1 MARQTRQRILDASL
15 MMFNA
20 QGEPNVTTNHIADEL
35 EISPGNLY
43 YHFRNK
49 DDIIEQLFAVYEQR
63 MDTALVA
70 PSGRL
75 PGLEDVWLQLHL
87 VFECIWDYRFLYRDL
102 VDILSRNRRLRMRF
116 ARILKRADEQAHTVM
131 RGLVQA
137 GVMRAS
143 ADEVDAASTNILV
156 IATFWMNYASARGDK
171 DERASIRD
179 GIVQV
184 MMLIAPFLRDAER
197 VHLNT
202 LRRSASARLTAL
214 RASAMAVFGLRS
226 GALGGGLRFAAGSD
240 QQAERG
246 QPDMPQVGFDV
257 GRLLGLARG
266 VLADRGHVGPPW
278 GLAMTTHWR
287 LRVEQSH

>member
-15 MMFNA
+15 AMFNA

-49 DDIIEQLFAVYEQR
+49 DDIIEQLLAVYEQR
-63 MDTALVA
+63 MDAALSS

-102 VDILSRNRRLRMRF
+102 VDILSRNRRLRLRF
-116 ARILKRADEQAHTVM
+116 ARILKRADEQAHQVM

-143 ADEVDAASTNILV
+143 ADEVDAAATNILV
-156 IATFWMNYASARGDK
+156 IATFWMNYAAARGDK

-202 LRRSASARLTAL
+202 LT
-214 RASAMAVFGLRS
+214 RAYL
-226 GALGGGLRFAAGSD
+226 D
-240 QQAERG
+240 
-246 QPDMPQVGFDV
+246 
-257 GRLLGLARG
+257 
-266 VLADRGHVGPPW
+266 
-278 GLAMTTHWR
+278 
-287 LRVEQSH
+287 

>member
-1 MARQTRQRILDASL
+1 MARQTRKRILDASL
-15 MMFNA
+15 AMFNA

-49 DDIIEQLFAVYEQR
+49 DDIIEQLFGGYEQR
-63 MDTALVA
+63 MDAALTA
-70 PSGRL
+70 PEGRL

-102 VDILSRNRRLRMRF
+102 VDILTRNRRLRLRF
-116 ARILKRADEQAHTVM
+116 ARILKRADEQAHQVM
-131 RGLVQA
+131 RGLVKA

-143 ADEVDAASTNILV
+143 ADELDAAATNVLV
-156 IATFWMNYASARGDK
+156 IATFWMNYAAARGDK

-202 LRRSASARLTAL
+202 LT
-214 RASAMAVFGLRS
+214 RAYI
-226 GALGGGLRFAAGSD
+226 
-240 QQAERG
+240 E
-246 QPDMPQVGFDV
+246 
-257 GRLLGLARG
+257 
-266 VLADRGHVGPPW
+266 
-278 GLAMTTHWR
+278 
-287 LRVEQSH
+287 

>member
-1 MARQTRQRILDASL
+1 MARDTRQRILDCSL
-15 MMFNA
+15 AMFNA
-20 QGEPNVTTNHIADEL
+20 QGEPTVTTNHIADEL

-49 DDIIEQLFAVYEQR
+49 DDIIEQLFGGYQQR
-63 MDTALVA
+63 MDAALSA
-70 PSGRL
+70 PEGRL

-102 VDILSRNRRLRMRF
+102 VDILTRNRRLRLRF
-116 ARILKRADEQAHTVM
+116 ARILKRADEQAHQVM

-143 ADEVDAASTNILV
+143 ADEVDAAATNILV
-156 IATFWMNYASARGDK
+156 IATFWLNYAAARGDK
-171 DERASIRD
+171 DERTSIRD

-202 LRRSASARLTAL
+202 LT
-214 RASAMAVFGLRS
+214 RAYL
-226 GALGGGLRFAAGSD
+226 D
-240 QQAERG
+240 
-246 QPDMPQVGFDV
+246 
-257 GRLLGLARG
+257 
-266 VLADRGHVGPPW
+266 
-278 GLAMTTHWR
+278 
-287 LRVEQSH
+287 

>member
-49 DDIIEQLFAVYEQR
+49 DDIIEQLFGGYEQR
-63 MDTALVA
+63 MDAALTA
-70 PSGRL
+70 PEGRL

-102 VDILSRNRRLRMRF
+102 VDILTRNRRLRLRF
-116 ARILKRADEQAHTVM
+116 ARILKRADEQAHQVM

-143 ADEVDAASTNILV
+143 ADEVDAAATNILV
-156 IATFWMNYASARGDK
+156 IATFWLNYAAARGDK

-202 LRRSASARLTAL
+202 LT
-214 RASAMAVFGLRS
+214 RAYL
-226 GALGGGLRFAAGSD
+226 D
-240 QQAERG
+240 
-246 QPDMPQVGFDV
+246 
-257 GRLLGLARG
+257 
-266 VLADRGHVGPPW
+266 
-278 GLAMTTHWR
+278 
-287 LRVEQSH
+287 

>member
-15 MMFNA
+15 AMFNA
-20 QGEPNVTTNHIADEL
+20 QGERSVTTNHIADEL

-63 MDTALVA
+63 MDAALSA
-70 PSGRL
+70 PDDRL
-75 PGLEDVWLQLHL
+75 PGLEDVWLQLHQ

-116 ARILKRADEQAHTVM
+116 ARILRRADEQAHQVM

-137 GVMRAS
+137 EVMRAS
-143 ADEVDAASTNILV
+143 PREVDAASTNILV
-156 IATFWMNYASARGDK
+156 IATFWMNYAATRGDK
-171 DERASIRD
+171 DEQASIRD

-197 VHLNT
+197 VHLDT
-202 LRRSASARLTAL
+202 LT
-214 RASAMAVFGLRS
+214 RAYI
-226 GALGGGLRFAAGSD
+226 D
-240 QQAERG
+240 
-246 QPDMPQVGFDV
+246 
-257 GRLLGLARG
+257 
-266 VLADRGHVGPPW
+266 
-278 GLAMTTHWR
+278 
-287 LRVEQSH
+287 

>member
-15 MMFNA
+15 AMFNA

-63 MDTALVA
+63 MDAALSS

-102 VDILSRNRRLRMRF
+102 VDILTRNRRLRLRF
-116 ARILKRADEQAHTVM
+116 ARILKRADEQAHQVM

-143 ADEVDAASTNILV
+143 ADEVDAAATNILV
-156 IATFWMNYASARGDK
+156 IATFWMNYAAARGDK

-202 LRRSASARLTAL
+202 LT
-214 RASAMAVFGLRS
+214 RAYI
-226 GALGGGLRFAAGSD
+226 D
-240 QQAERG
+240 
-246 QPDMPQVGFDV
+246 
-257 GRLLGLARG
+257 
-266 VLADRGHVGPPW
+266 
-278 GLAMTTHWR
+278 
-287 LRVEQSH
+287 

>member
-1 MARQTRQRILDASL
+1 MARQTRERILEASL
-15 MMFNA
+15 AMFNA

-49 DDIIEQLFAVYEQR
+49 DDIIEQLFAGYEVR
-63 MDTALVA
+63 MDAALSA
-70 PSGRL
+70 PEGRL

-102 VDILSRNRRLRMRF
+102 VDILSRNRRLRLRF

-143 ADEVDAASTNILV
+143 AVELDAAATNVLV
-156 IATFWMNYASARGDK
+156 IATFWMNYAAARGDK
-171 DERASIRD
+171 DEQASIRD

-202 LRRSASARLTAL
+202 LTSAYL
-214 RASAMAVFGLRS
+214 
-226 GALGGGLRFAAGSD
+226 D
-240 QQAERG
+240 
-246 QPDMPQVGFDV
+246 
-257 GRLLGLARG
+257 
-266 VLADRGHVGPPW
+266 
-278 GLAMTTHWR
+278 
-287 LRVEQSH
+287 

>member
-15 MMFNA
+15 AMFNA

-49 DDIIEQLFAVYEQR
+49 DDIIEHLFGKYEER
-63 MDTALVA
+63 IDMALAA

-102 VDILSRNRRLRMRF
+102 VDILSRNRRLRIRF
-116 ARILKRADEQAHTVM
+116 ARILKRADEQAHLVM
-131 RGLVQA
+131 RGLSQA

-143 ADEVDAASTNILV
+143 AAELDAAATNVLV
-156 IATFWMNYASARGDK
+156 ISTFWMNYASARGDK
-171 DERASIRD
+171 DEQRSILD

-184 MMLIAPFLRDAER
+184 MMLLAPFLRDAER

-202 LRRSASARLTAL
+202 LT
-214 RASAMAVFGLRS
+214 
-226 GALGGGLRFAAGSD
+226 
-240 QQAERG
+240 QAYL
-246 QPDMPQVGFDV
+246 D
-257 GRLLGLARG
+257 
-266 VLADRGHVGPPW
+266 
-278 GLAMTTHWR
+278 
-287 LRVEQSH
+287 